1 MHAGPALG
9 QDGFGQEGQD
19 DAVVK
24 GNLARHLAEENNVI
38 DMFNGRVEGQGK
50 LVLRGVIFVGD
61 QVQRQADFL
70 RLVPDRIG
78 KAARVGKVAG
88 AIHHTAGGVIRHDR
102 AIVVAD
108 KGIGFQFDAD
118 LWGQAQCAPSGNGAF
133 QRAAG
138 AHGDGATVTAVK
150 IARHDHCVRLPS
162 GADLIGF
169 PAERHI
175 GNAFK
180 TQGAGRFD
188 QQILVVMHC
197 EGGPRE
203 TAFVV
208 FHLGGRQVFAP
219 HNRQMI
225 AEHRAQAR
233 ALAGHGTLP
242 GRGLVPPIAVSH
254 APAAL

>member
-24 GNLARHLAEENNVI
+24 GDLARHLAEENDVI
-38 DMFNGRVEGQGK
+38 DMFNGCVEVQGEFI
-50 LVLRGVIFVGD
+50 LRGVIFVGD

-88 AIHHTAGGVIRHDR
+88 AIHHTAGGVIGHDG
-102 AIVVAD
+102 AIFVSD
-108 KGIGFQFDAD
+108 KGIGLKFDAD
-118 LWGQAQCAPSGNGAF
+118 LGRQAQRAPSGNGAF

-138 AHGDGATVTAVK
+138 AHGNRAAVACVK
-150 IARHDHCVRLPS
+150 VARHDHCVRLPS
-162 GADLIGF
+162 GADLIRF
-169 PAERHI
+169 PAQRHI
-175 GNAFK
+175 GNALK
-180 TQGAGRFD
+180 AHGAGRFD
-188 QQILVVMHC
+188 QQILVVMHR

-208 FHLGGRQVFAP
+208 FHLGGGQVFAP
-219 HNRQMI
+219 HDRQMI

-242 GRGLVPPIAVSH
+242 GCGLMPPIAVSR